1 MWKMWVVKTNKRK
14 VLPNTLRTTKEGAM
28 NAMVEEGK
36 DWSYW
41 SKKGYVVE
49 KASVT
54 INMDI

>member
-1 MWKMWVVKTNKRK
+1 MWVVKTNKRK